1 MRIERLGPGD
11 DASVLAAGDLFDHR
25 PLPSAT
31 SDFLLRT
38 DHYMFVA
45 YDDTDAPVGF
55 ITGVVLVHPD
65 KGREMFLYE
74 LGVAASHRRR
84 GYARAL
90 IAALV
95 ETARAAGCYGM
106 FVLTEDDNAA
116 ARAAYGASDARD
128 EGPQRMYGWDL

>member
-11 DASVLAAGDLFDHR
+11 DANVLAAGDLFDRR

-31 SDFLLRT
+31 SDFLQRP
-38 DHYMFVA
+38 DHYLLVA

-55 ITGVVLVHPD
+55 ITGVVLLHPD

-74 LGVAASHRRR
+74 LGVATSHRRR
-84 GYARAL
+84 GFARAL

-95 ETARAAGCYGM
+95 EAARAAGCYGM

-116 ARAAYGASDARD
+116 ARATYAACHARD
-128 EGPQRMYGWDL
+128 EGSQRMYGWDL